1 MLAWRKS
8 LGKYGLVKSDCE
20 IPTIK
25 DDEVLVKVLA
35 TGICGTD
42 FGIYKGY
49 REVEEGLIP
58 GHEFIGEI
66 VKLGSSVTGYEVGDR
81 VVPSIVKKC
90 GKCSACIQ
98 GFEAQ
103 CENLL
108 EIGIHINGSF
118 AEYVA
123 VPEVTLHK
131 VSKDMDLKT
140 GASIEPVAVAYS
152 AVKKVLQFIPGKDVL
167 IYGPGAIG
175 LYTAQIARI
184 AGAGK
189 ILMAGT
195 AADQDR
201 LELARKN
208 YNVEIVNVD
217 KEDVD
222 ERMKGCFKYGKA
234 DIIFEATGVAAIIG
248 KMLPQLR
255 PHGELILVGVYHD
268 NSEMNLLPAGR
279 GELSIRGT
287 FCYTLSEFEYAI
299 RLVEAGKIN
308 FDGIVDTVDLDHLDE
323 GFEKTMSKES
333 IKIVAYSKE

>member
-90 GKCSACIQ
+90 GKCPACIQ

-118 AEYVA
+118 A
-123 VPEVTLHK
+123 
-131 VSKDMDLKT
+131 DM
-140 GASIEPVAVAYS
+140 
-152 AVKKVLQFIPGKDVL
+152 
-167 IYGPGAIG
+167 
-175 LYTAQIARI
+175 
-184 AGAGK
+184 
-189 ILMAGT
+189 
-195 AADQDR
+195 
-201 LELARKN
+201 
-208 YNVEIVNVD
+208 
-217 KEDVD
+217 
-222 ERMKGCFKYGKA
+222 
-234 DIIFEATGVAAIIG
+234 
-248 KMLPQLR
+248 
-255 PHGELILVGVYHD
+255 
-268 NSEMNLLPAGR
+268 
-279 GELSIRGT
+279 
-287 FCYTLSEFEYAI
+287 
-299 RLVEAGKIN
+299 
-308 FDGIVDTVDLDHLDE
+308 
-323 GFEKTMSKES
+323 
-333 IKIVAYSKE
+333 